1 MVLFQI
7 CGLLTEFV
15 IHCFLT
21 IILKAFLLGMSLSK
35 NKIQLQR
42 QSTGNGK
49 GEADAWVKQE
59 INNSEFQS
67 ISSYTIN
74 ENDLAFTSN

>member
-1 MVLFQI
+1 
-7 CGLLTEFV
+7 
-15 IHCFLT
+15 
-21 IILKAFLLGMSLSK
+21 MSLSK

-42 QSTGNGK
+42 QSPGNGK